1 MSSEP
6 REPDEREPD
15 QHDAEPSEA
24 DTLQSHGWRAGL
36 SRRNFLRR
44 GTFTAAAVAVVGS
57 VPGVSALVTG
67 AESEA
72 PAVDA
77 GAGSA
82 AAGEAADSSGAM
94 TEPLVAQVKD
104 ANTGEISLFQGARE
118 VVVRSPE
125 LARSLIAAA
134 QK

>member
-1 MSSEP
+1 MDSEPHNSEELEPDHSDAQSSETGMSP
-6 REPDEREPD
+6 P
-15 QHDAEPSEA
+15 HS
-24 DTLQSHGWRAGL
+24 WRSGL

-44 GTFTAAAVAVVGS
+44 GTFTAAAVAVVSS
-57 VPGVSALVTG
+57 VPGVSVLVTG
-67 AESEA
+67 AESDA

-77 GAGSA
+77 GAGGA
-82 AAGEAADSSGAM
+82 AASEAAEGSGAM

-125 LARSLIAAA
+125 LARRLIAAA